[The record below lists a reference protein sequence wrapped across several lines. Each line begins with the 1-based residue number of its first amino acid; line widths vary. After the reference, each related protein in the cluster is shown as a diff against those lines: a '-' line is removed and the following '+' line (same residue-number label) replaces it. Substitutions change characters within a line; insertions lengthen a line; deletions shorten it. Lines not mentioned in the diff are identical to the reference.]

1 MKKKTWAA
9 TALACLLFSGTAAAS
24 DWASLPSN
32 GEKWYMDMESAQKI
46 DTETKN
52 AWFKIVQKDQSEEKF
67 LMAITRDGMVQI
79 LDRTAGSLKE
89 EDKEKRHII
98 PDTPLEE
105 AYHKLWSK
113 KERSK
118 IQKEDPN
125 KWEQK
130 GEDAADS
137 AINRAVWKVLS
148 HIGW

>member
-9 TALACLLFSGTAAAS
+9 MALACLLLSGTAAAS
-24 DWASLPSN
+24 DWTSLPSN

-130 GEDAADS
+130 GEDTADS

>member
-9 TALACLLFSGTAAAS
+9 MALACLLLSGTAAAS
-24 DWASLPSN
+24 DWTSLPSN
-32 GEKWYMDMESAQKI
+32 EEKWYMDMESAQKI

-52 AWFKIVQKDQSEEKF
+52 AWFKIVQKDKSEEKF

-79 LDRTAGSLKE
+79 LDRTTGSLKE

-130 GEDAADS
+130 GEDAADC

>member
-9 TALACLLFSGTAAAS
+9 MALACLLLSGTAAAS
-24 DWASLPSN
+24 DWTSLPSN
-32 GEKWYMDMESAQKI
+32 EEKWYMDMESAQKI

>member
-9 TALACLLFSGTAAAS
+9 MALACLLFSGTATAS
-24 DWASLPSN
+24 DWTSLPSN

-113 KERSK
+113 KERGK

>member
-9 TALACLLFSGTAAAS
+9 MALACLLLSATAAAS
-24 DWASLPSN
+24 DWTSLPSN

-52 AWFKIVQKDQSEEKF
+52 VWFKIVQKDQSEEKF

-89 EDKEKRHII
+89 ENKEKRHII

-137 AINRAVWKVLS
+137 AINRAVWKALS

>member
-9 TALACLLFSGTAAAS
+9 MALACLLLSGTAAAS
-24 DWASLPSN
+24 DWTSLPSN
-32 GEKWYMDMESAQKI
+32 EEKWYMDMESAQKI

-52 AWFKIVQKDQSEEKF
+52 AWFKIVQKDKSEEKF

-79 LDRTAGSLKE
+79 LDRTTGSLKE

-137 AINRAVWKVLS
+137 AINRAVWKVLR

>member
-9 TALACLLFSGTAAAS
+9 MALACLLFSTAAAAS
-24 DWASLPSN
+24 DWTSLPSN
-32 GEKWYMDMESAQKI
+32 GEKWYIDMESAQKI

>member
-9 TALACLLFSGTAAAS
+9 LALACLLFSGTAAAS

-148 HIGW
+148 RIGW

>member
-9 TALACLLFSGTAAAS
+9 MALACLLFSGTAAAS
-24 DWASLPSN
+24 DWTSLPSN
-32 GEKWYMDMESAQKI
+32 EEKWYVDMESAQKI

>member
-1 MKKKTWAA
+1 MKKKTWVAM
-9 TALACLLFSGTAAAS
+9 ALACLLLSGTAAAS

-137 AINRAVWKVLS
+137 AINRAVWKVLR

>member
-9 TALACLLFSGTAAAS
+9 MALACLLYSGTAAAS
-24 DWASLPSN
+24 DWTSLPSN
-32 GEKWYMDMESAQKI
+32 EEKWYVDMESAQKI

>member
-9 TALACLLFSGTAAAS
+9 MALACLLFSGTAAAS
-24 DWASLPSN
+24 DWTSLPSN
-32 GEKWYMDMESAQKI
+32 EEKWYVDMESAQKI

-52 AWFKIVQKDQSEEKF
+52 AWFKIVQNDQSEEKF
-67 LMAITRDGMVQI
+67 LMAISRDGMVQI

-113 KERSK
+113 KERSR
-118 IQKEDPN
+118 IQKKDPN

>member
-9 TALACLLFSGTAAAS
+9 MALACLLLSGTAAAS
-24 DWASLPSN
+24 DWTSLPSN
-32 GEKWYMDMESAQKI
+32 EEKWYMDMESAQKI

-52 AWFKIVQKDQSEEKF
+52 AWFKIVQKDKSEEKF

-79 LDRTAGSLKE
+79 LDRTTGSLKE

-137 AINRAVWKVLS
+137 AINHAIWKVLR

>member
-9 TALACLLFSGTAAAS
+9 MALACLLLSGTAAAS

-32 GEKWYMDMESAQKI
+32 GEKWYIDMESAQKI

-67 LMAITRDGMVQI
+67 LMAITRDGMAQI

>member
-9 TALACLLFSGTAAAS
+9 MALACLLFSGTAAAS
-24 DWASLPSN
+24 DWTSLPSN
-32 GEKWYMDMESAQKI
+32 EEKWYVDMESARKI

-52 AWFKIVQKDQSEEKF
+52 AWFKIVQNDQSEEKF
-67 LMAITRDGMVQI
+67 LMAISRDGMVQI

-113 KERSK
+113 KERSR
-118 IQKEDPN
+118 IQKENPN

>member
-9 TALACLLFSGTAAAS
+9 MALACLLLSGTAAAS
-24 DWASLPSN
+24 DWTSLPSN
-32 GEKWYMDMESAQKI
+32 EEKWYMDMESAQKI

-52 AWFKIVQKDQSEEKF
+52 AWFKIVQKDKSEEKF

-130 GEDAADS
+130 GENAADS
-137 AINRAVWKVLS
+137 AINRAVWKALS

>member
-9 TALACLLFSGTAAAS
+9 MALACLLLSETAAAS

-137 AINRAVWKVLS
+137 AINRAVWKVLR

>member
-9 TALACLLFSGTAAAS
+9 MALACLLFSPAAAAS

-79 LDRTAGSLKE
+79 LDRTAVSLKE

-137 AINRAVWKVLS
+137 AINRAVWKVLR

>member
-9 TALACLLFSGTAAAS
+9 MALACLLLSGTAAAS

-32 GEKWYMDMESAQKI
+32 GEKWYIDMESAQKI

-137 AINRAVWKVLS
+137 AINRAVWKVLR

>member
-9 TALACLLFSGTAAAS
+9 MALACLLFSGTAAAS

-32 GEKWYMDMESAQKI
+32 GEKWYVDMESAQKI

-52 AWFKIVQKDQSEEKF
+52 AWFKIVQKDRSEEKF

-137 AINRAVWKVLS
+137 AINRAVWKVLR

>member
-9 TALACLLFSGTAAAS
+9 MALACLLFSGTAAAS
-24 DWASLPSN
+24 DWISLPSN
-32 GEKWYMDMESAQKI
+32 EEKWYVDMESAQKI

-52 AWFKIVQKDQSEEKF
+52 AWFKIVQNDQSEEKF
-67 LMAITRDGMVQI
+67 LMAISRDGMVQI

-113 KERSK
+113 KERSR

>member
-9 TALACLLFSGTAAAS
+9 MALACLLFSGTAAAS
-24 DWASLPSN
+24 DWTSLPSN
-32 GEKWYMDMESAQKI
+32 EEKWYMDMESAQKI

-79 LDRTAGSLKE
+79 LDRTAGNLKE

-137 AINRAVWKVLS
+137 AINRAVWKVLR

>member
-9 TALACLLFSGTAAAS
+9 MALACLLLSGTAAAS

>member
-9 TALACLLFSGTAAAS
+9 MALACLLLSGTAAAS

-32 GEKWYMDMESAQKI
+32 GEKWYVDMESAQKI

>member
-9 TALACLLFSGTAAAS
+9 MELACLLFSGTAAAS

-32 GEKWYMDMESAQKI
+32 GEKWYVDMESAQKI

-52 AWFKIVQKDQSEEKF
+52 AWFKIVQKDRSEEKF

-137 AINRAVWKVLS
+137 AINRAVWKVLR

>member
-9 TALACLLFSGTAAAS
+9 MALACLLFSGTAAAS

-137 AINRAVWKVLS
+137 AINRAVWKVLR

>member
-9 TALACLLFSGTAAAS
+9 MALACLLFSTAAAAS

-32 GEKWYMDMESAQKI
+32 GEKWYVDMESVQKI

-137 AINRAVWKVLS
+137 AINRAVWKVLI

>member
-9 TALACLLFSGTAAAS
+9 MALACLLLSGTAAAS

-137 AINRAVWKVLS
+137 AINRAVWKVLR

>member
-9 TALACLLFSGTAAAS
+9 MALACLLLSETAAAS

-32 GEKWYMDMESAQKI
+32 GEKWYIDMESAQKI

>member
-9 TALACLLFSGTAAAS
+9 MALACLLYSGTAAAS
-24 DWASLPSN
+24 DWTSLPSN
-32 GEKWYMDMESAQKI
+32 EEKWYVDMESAQKI

-67 LMAITRDGMVQI
+67 LIAITRDGMVQI

-118 IQKEDPN
+118 IQKEDSN

-137 AINRAVWKVLS
+137 AINRAVWKVLR

>member
-9 TALACLLFSGTAAAS
+9 MALACLLLSGTAAAS

-32 GEKWYMDMESAQKI
+32 GEKWYIDMESAQKI

-148 HIGW
+148 RIGW

>member
-9 TALACLLFSGTAAAS
+9 MALACLLLSGTAAAS
-24 DWASLPSN
+24 DWKSLPSN
-32 GEKWYMDMESAQKI
+32 GEKWYVDMESAQKI

-89 EDKEKRHII
+89 EDKGKRHII

>member
-1 MKKKTWAA
+1 
-9 TALACLLFSGTAAAS
+9 
-24 DWASLPSN
+24 
-32 GEKWYMDMESAQKI
+32 
-46 DTETKN
+46 
-52 AWFKIVQKDQSEEKF
+52 
-67 LMAITRDGMVQI
+67 MAITRDGMVQI
-79 LDRTAGSLKE
+79 LDRTTGSLKE

-137 AINRAVWKVLS
+137 AINRAVWKVLR

>member
-9 TALACLLFSGTAAAS
+9 MALACLLFSGTAVAS

-137 AINRAVWKVLS
+137 AINRAVWKVLR

>member
-9 TALACLLFSGTAAAS
+9 MALACLLLSGTAAAS

-32 GEKWYMDMESAQKI
+32 GEKWYMNMESAQKI

-137 AINRAVWKVLS
+137 AINRAVWKVLR

>member
-9 TALACLLFSGTAAAS
+9 MALACLLLSGTAAAS
-24 DWASLPSN
+24 DWTSLPSN
-32 GEKWYMDMESAQKI
+32 EEKWYMDMESAQKI

-113 KERSK
+113 KERGK

>member
-9 TALACLLFSGTAAAS
+9 LALACLLFSGTAAAS
-24 DWASLPSN
+24 DWTSLPSN

-79 LDRTAGSLKE
+79 LDRTAGNLKE
-89 EDKEKRHII
+89 EDKGKRHII

-118 IQKEDPN
+118 IQKENPN

>member
-9 TALACLLFSGTAAAS
+9 LALACLLFSGTAAAS
-24 DWASLPSN
+24 DWTSLPSN
-32 GEKWYMDMESAQKI
+32 EEKWYMDMESAQKI

-79 LDRTAGSLKE
+79 LDRTAGNLKE

>member
-9 TALACLLFSGTAAAS
+9 MALACLLLSGTAAAS
-24 DWASLPSN
+24 DWTSLPSN
-32 GEKWYMDMESAQKI
+32 EEKWYMDMESAQKI

-52 AWFKIVQKDQSEEKF
+52 AWFKIVQKDKSEEKF

-79 LDRTAGSLKE
+79 LDRTTGSLKE

-137 AINRAVWKVLS
+137 AINRAVWKALS

>member
-9 TALACLLFSGTAAAS
+9 MALACLLFSGTAAAS
-24 DWASLPSN
+24 DWTSLPSN
-32 GEKWYMDMESAQKI
+32 EEKWYVDMESAQKI

-79 LDRTAGSLKE
+79 LDRTTGSLKE

-98 PDTPLEE
+98 PDTPLEK